1 MSGGRRQRR
10 HIDKLTIVIRW
21 TCVNLSRAAL
31 LAAVALAL
39 GPGCAP
45 SLATM
50 QPAHVA
56 PKGHMQAT
64 AALEVGI
71 PTGTIGSL
79 IDSGRTL
86 SNDARMNM
94 GVTPEQERQ
103 LFDSGVTVVVS
114 PPSVGYHF
122 AASYTIVDRLELG
135 IRYAGAGWRFGGRYQ
150 IWRHETD
157 PFDMTIG
164 AGISRSAYEIPLASY
179 IPVLEVDDFTRY
191 TVDVPLQIGTSRSY
205 YRVWGGPKFLYSH
218 FSTAMRLSIPGTDT
232 SDLAS
237 FEGSTLYYGGQ
248 VGFAIGYKY
257 VFLAFELTLAQISGH
272 GNAKTVPVDSSGEA
286 LARDTSISGFIIYP
300 AFGFIGEF

>member
-1 MSGGRRQRR
+1 
-10 HIDKLTIVIRW
+10 V
-21 TCVNLSRAAL
+21 L
-31 LAAVALAL
+31 LAVLALAL
-39 GPGCAP
+39 GSGCAP

-64 AALEVGI
+64 AAFEVGI
-71 PTGTIGSL
+71 PTGTIVSL
-79 IDSGRTL
+79 IDTGKTL
-86 SNDARMNM
+86 SDYARQNM
-94 GVTPEQERQ
+94 GLTPEQERQ
-103 LFDSGVTVVVS
+103 LFDAGVTTVVS
-114 PPSVGYHF
+114 PPAVGYHF
-122 AASYTIVDRLELG
+122 AFYYTPIDRLELG
-135 IRYAGAGWRFGGRYQ
+135 IRYAGAGWRVGARYQ
-150 IWRHETD
+150 LLKHETD

-179 IPVLEVDDFTRY
+179 IPILEVDDFTRY

-218 FSTAMRLSIPGTDT
+218 FSTAMRLSIPGVDQ

-237 FEGSTLYYGGQ
+237 FEGSTWYYGGQ

-257 VFLAFELTLAQISGH
+257 VFLAFELTLAGISGH
-272 GNAKTVPVDSSGEA
+272 GDAKTVPVDMNGDA
-286 LARDTSISGFIIYP
+286 LAHDTSISGFIIYP